1 MLFFRMLSKAISWTT
16 GKLCHWYVAIVLLL
30 VGACY
35 CIASPFFEQTKSQR
49 FRAWAEKIPDMQ
61 FQKDLSQIDNEKQ
74 RAVMQLTFQA
84 YDNVYGSAA
93 WAKNFVDDLNRE
105 NRRPRFSDIVEVA
118 IGIDS
123 AEDRE
128 RFLSEH
134 MDVYSMCLK
143 SGAAE
148 LAHKYSELLSA
159 LKELGGQSWLVA
171 QKYPV
176 AAFVYGAL
184 KDRSDLWEWYVRN
197 APWCTRYLMSLV
209 PEGDATGV
217 VEFVKTLR
225 VNQEALKLVHSE
237 IESKTDEEIRELDL
251 GDGQSFSKMECYAAA
266 FSFVAEFGDVLR
278 PLARAKAPMLISF
291 NVLSQN
297 MDAFK
302 LDTAEDRRLAGERL
316 AVIWSQRD
324 TSPVWYQASL
334 PSGIG
339 VIRLYEKVPQYASK
353 VIGLFGE
360 CYVARF
366 LLDEKYYGA
375 NDALLTA
382 ATYAISEWEEPGWA
396 VLMRFKES
404 DEFKELL
411 VRKDIGVKVVPYVLN
426 KGPNDAIAQLF
437 DDPRWADRYF
447 NADGSLKKDKKHIC
461 EALPLVG
468 GITSAV
474 GNWAK
479 GYPCTMEE
487 IGWAAFDVIDIGLT
501 FASFGIS
508 KAGTEVLKQG
518 GKQAVKESIKQG
530 GKSVSKTIV
539 KKGGKLILHSSAKT
553 ASEKLSLKI
562 LWGVGRGLAV
572 GGNWTVRLAGGTVKA
587 VALPVGY
594 MYKAWQSMP
603 PAIRKGAIRTAAC
616 VMFGIAIW
624 NRTLKLLP
632 GIIHDSIKEAIT
644 VIVDA
649 NKAIASGVVDGLK
662 SAIVGL
668 VNNSKVGES
677 LGFSKMIHWFVG
689 ALCIFFMG
697 MILVKRS
704 RFGHAVE
711 K

>member
-1 MLFFRMLSKAISWTT
+1 
-16 GKLCHWYVAIVLLL
+16 
-30 VGACY
+30 
-35 CIASPFFEQTKSQR
+35 
-49 FRAWAEKIPDMQ
+49 MQ
-61 FQKDLSQIDNEKQ
+61 FQKDLSQIDNAK
-74 RAVMQLTFQA
+74 RRTAMQLTLQA
-84 YDNVYGSAA
+84 YETVYGSVA

-105 NRRPRFSDIVEVA
+105 NRKPRFSDIVEVA

-123 AEDRE
+123 AVDRE
-128 RFLSEH
+128 KFLAEH

-148 LAHKYSELLSA
+148 LAHKYSELLSE
-159 LKELGGQSWLVA
+159 LKELDAHSWSVA

-184 KDRSDLWEWYVRN
+184 KERSDLWKWYVDN
-197 APWCTRYLMSLV
+197 ATWCTDYLMSLV
-209 PEGDATGV
+209 PEGDAAGV
-217 VEFVKTLR
+217 VEFIKTLR
-225 VNQEALKLVHSE
+225 ANQEALELVHSE
-237 IESKTDEEIRELDL
+237 IESKTDGEIGELDL
-251 GDGQSFSKMECYAAA
+251 GDGQSFSKMECHAAA

-302 LDTAEDRRLAGERL
+302 LDTAEDRRMAGERL
-316 AVIWSQRD
+316 AVIWAHHE

-366 LLDEKYYGA
+366 LLDEKYYGG

-411 VRKDIGVKVVPYVLN
+411 ARKDIGVKVVPYVLT
-426 KGPNDAIAQLF
+426 KGPNEAIAQLF

-447 NADGSLKKDKKHIC
+447 NADGSLKKDKKNIC
-461 EALPLVG
+461 EALPFVG
-468 GITSAV
+468 GITTVAK
-474 GNWAK
+474 NWAK

-487 IGWAAFDVIDIGLT
+487 IGWATFDVIDLGLT
-501 FASFGIS
+501 FVSFGTS
-508 KAGTEVLKQG
+508 KGGTEALKQG
-518 GKQAVKESIKQG
+518 GKQVVKRSVKQG
-530 GKSVSKTIV
+530 SKSVSKTIA

-553 ASEKLSLKI
+553 TSEKLSLKI
-562 LWGVGRGLAV
+562 LRSVGQGLAV
-572 GGNWTVRLAGGTVKA
+572 GGKWTVKLAGGTVKA

-603 PAIRKGAIRTAAC
+603 PAVRKGVIRTAAC
-616 VMFGIAIW
+616 VMVGIAIW

-632 GIIHDSIKEAIT
+632 EIIHDFIQEAIT

-668 VNNSKVGES
+668 VENLNLGES
-677 LGFSKMIHWFVG
+677 LLYSKMIHWFVG
-689 ALCIFFMG
+689 ALCVFFMV
-697 MILVKRS
+697 MICVKRS
-704 RFGHAVE
+704 RYWHVAV